1 MSRTSTCIATQS
13 CMFLG
18 LGLALMFY
26 WDSDISSLFMWHQ
39 LVGVV
44 SSDVCNKTLKAA
56 NLKAEVPSD
65 REFSIWSSIL
75 YVLSVQQMF
84 VSLGVAWEAVTG
96 YTWSDASEGVAAFC
110 FLLAALLSLA
120 AAGMGLLGGARHL
133 LSNENA
139 LVRVPVSIIF
149 TPCDSLAA

>member
-1 MSRTSTCIATQS
+1 MC
-13 CMFLG
+13 LV

-26 WDSDISSLFMWHQ
+26 WDSIISSSYMWHE
-39 LVGVV
+39 LVVVV
-44 SSDVCNKTLKAA
+44 SGDVCNKTLKAA

-75 YVLSVQQMF
+75 YILSVEQMF
-84 VSLGVAWEAVTG
+84 VSLGVAWEAVTE
-96 YTWSDASEGVAAFC
+96 YTWSDASEGAAAFC
-110 FLLAALLSLA
+110 FLLAAVVSLA
-120 AAGMGLLGGARHL
+120 ASGMGLLGGARHV

-139 LVRVPVSIIF
+139 LVRVSVSIIF